1 MADKRQARQSKK
13 NGKATPEKV
22 RKTAERDALLIAL
35 QKKSGNISEAC
46 KAANLGRATYYR
58 WLNNDPEFAQA
69 CQDIKE
75 SIIDL
80 AESQLYQE
88 IKNSN
93 LTAII
98 FYLKCQAKHRGYS
111 EHHSAPDA
119 EERKILT
126 EYAAGTID
134 AIQAGTRYAMIGRPL
149 PDVLRMQLAKMEPP
163 ETEAGD
169 EGVYTDEELEAD
181 FQAMQAKVGEEKD
194 RWLPERREQV
204 AQMKRDLD
212 GNQQEGG
219 GEDADA
225 VDAGGGGNNDDDDAF
240 GDEED

>member
-1 MADKRQARQSKK
+1 MAKINKQNERLKKTKAKPRIIKEDNKRAFL
-13 NGKATPEKV
+13 V
-22 RKTAERDALLIAL
+22 ALRTNA
-35 QKKSGNISEAC
+35 GNISESC
-46 KAANLGRATYYR
+46 KAAQISRGSYYK
-58 WLNNDPEFAQA
+58 WLNIDPDFAQA

-75 SIIDL
+75 SMIDL
-80 AESQLYQE
+80 AESKLYQE
-88 IKNSN
+88 IENSN

-163 ETEAGD
+163 ETDAGD
-169 EGVYTDEELEAD
+169 EGVYTDEELDAD
-181 FQAMQAKVGEEKD
+181 FQAMAAKVDEEKD
-194 RWLPERREQV
+194 RWLPNRREQV
-204 AQMKRDLD
+204 AEMKRDLE
-212 GNQQEGG
+212 GNQRAGGDTDGG
-219 GEDADA
+219 GDGKGD
-225 VDAGGGGNNDDDDAF
+225 DDDDAF
-240 GDEED
+240 GSEED